1 MFQMRKLIPV
11 LAALLT
17 VLSCRE
23 RPAAVRET
31 IPYVKQLAAD
41 TTAFSLVQS
50 YRTQGTRGSIAVIGE
65 PDDALAL
72 SEAFLEADVRDN
84 IDGKPGQDRLPDFAG
99 ESFDIIMDA
108 HNAPYPRMAAASPD
122 SLREVAVR
130 CAVMS
135 LDTVSFAQALDPQSR
150 LSKKKAK
157 IFVLASSM
165 LTEFGQFDVD
175 TLLKMASRDPLIL
188 NPVDAMMDKIREASL
203 QHVAAWV
210 PALVKPTYSASAKDL
225 DCTVITPA
233 GGVDVRSAFRD
244 LLRQFRSLRPNT
256 SLDAVLVDSFS
267 IDLGE
272 LQAEVEHIHRQITE
286 EDMAFDRILAPKFRF
301 IEPKSCLTE
310 ACYRLLRERNLF
322 THDIAYPSVRY
333 YQTEEG
339 MDGDFVLVE
348 IGADYLKSRRP
359 GLVSPSQDSGYI
371 YVPDYD

>member
-17 VLSCRE
+17 VFSCRE

-188 NPVDAMMDKIREASL
+188 NPVDAMMDKVREASL